1 MRVILARH
9 RATPGCG
16 APPAVHAY
24 RVPDDD
30 PVSVSM
36 WKAVCGDELAPH
48 EAEEV
53 PRFTG
58 APCSVCLLATIG
70 DQPSHERARDVG
82 TYPALQPVSPTG
94 RWAVAL
100 WGEQAVHLVAAEAP
114 RAQLD
119 GRDVVHAL
127 CGHLGWGPLD
137 KPPADYPIC
146 RECDHAQGC

>member
-1 MRVILARH
+1 MRVILARARTH
-9 RATPGCG
+9 TARGG
-16 APPAVHAY
+16 PPTVHAY
-24 RVPDDD
+24 RVPDG
-30 PVSVSM
+30 PTSVRV
-36 WKAVCGDELAPH
+36 WKAVCGNELAPH

-58 APCSVCLLATIG
+58 APCSICLLATIG

-100 WGEQAVHLVAAEAP
+100 WGERAVHIVAADAP

-119 GRDVVHAL
+119 GHDVVQAR

-137 KPPADYPIC
+137 AAPPNWPLC
-146 RECDHAQGC
+146 PECHHVRGH